1 MRIFTL
7 SALLALGIVL
17 AAGLLHPP
25 VLAWT
30 DVLVCPGEAALTVSP
45 AADPSTGTHD
55 VACVA
60 PDGTRSGSRVL
71 AAVAAAY
78 LLTFTALNLGLRLL
92 GIGRREYRPLR
103 VSRAGASAPA
113 LDAATA
119 AEVRRE
125 LTGGQ
130 KIRAIKIVRDATGMG
145 LRDAKALVERT
156 GHDPAAPDASAPPR
170 ARGIDA
176 EVAAEVRALLAAG
189 RPVQAVKAVRAATGL
204 GLKDA
209 KELVDRAIADPAVLD
224 APHPPREG

>member
-60 PDGTRSGSRVL
+60 ADGTRSGSRVL

-78 LLTFTALNLGLRLL
+78 LITFTALNLGLRLL

-103 VSRAGASAPA
+103 VSQAGASAPA

-125 LTGGQ
+125 LAGGQ
-130 KIRAIKIVRDATGMG
+130 KIRAIRIVRDATGMG
-145 LRDAKALVERT
+145 LRDAKDLVERT
-156 GHDPAAPDASAPPR
+156 GDDGALGTPAPPR
-170 ARGIDA
+170 AGGLDA
-176 EVAAEVRALLAAG
+176 AAAAEVRALLAAG
-189 RPVQAVKAVRAATGL
+189 RAVQAVKLVRNATGL

-209 KELVDRAIADPAVLD
+209 KALVDQAIADPAVLD
-224 APHPPREG
+224 RLPRGG